1 MLVLTRAVEMMSP
14 DAKIFANAP
23 SRVLRIARGSGTSP
37 MEVELLLTQY
47 KTMAGPL
54 KALGG
59 KNGLFKGASRAG
71 TRARARARRGRGRG
85 GEGGQ
90 GHGQG
95 ARAGKGKGKGKGGG
109 EGSGAQIRGGVF

>member
-1 MLVLTRAVEMMSP
+1 MMSP

-59 KNGLFKGASRAG
+59 KNGLFKGASRG
-71 TRARARARRGRGRG
+71 RGEDEEGRGQGQGCGRGRG

-90 GHGQG
+90 GQGQG
-95 ARAGKGKGKGKGGG
+95 ANAGTGGG
-109 EGSGAQIRGGVF
+109 ARIRGGVF